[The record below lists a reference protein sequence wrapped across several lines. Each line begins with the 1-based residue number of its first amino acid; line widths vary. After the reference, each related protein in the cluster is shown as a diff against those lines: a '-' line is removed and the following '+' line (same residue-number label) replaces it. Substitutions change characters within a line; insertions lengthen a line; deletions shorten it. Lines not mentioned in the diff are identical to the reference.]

1 MGAKV
6 SGGAGDSAR
15 VRGVTRDKLVR
26 FGVAMEAPLLQE
38 FDELVAARGGTRSEA
53 LRDLARAAI
62 VKAKTR
68 RGAEAVATL
77 TLVYDHHVR
86 DLMERLTA
94 LQHELGEGI
103 RSTLHVHL
111 DHHHCLEVIV
121 MQGHSERLQTVADQI
136 LALKGVKHAG
146 LELYAGLNEAGT
158 GHGHVHH
165 GSGAHRHVL
174 APPTPPTSRNGTGAA
189 KRRRKVAP
197 KSVTRAK

>member
-1 MGAKV
+1 
-6 SGGAGDSAR
+6 
-15 VRGVTRDKLVR
+15 
-26 FGVAMEAPLLQE
+26 MEAPLLQE

-158 GHGHVHH
+158 HGLVHH

-174 APPTPPTSRNGTGAA
+174 ALPTPPTLPTPPSRTRGTSK
-189 KRRRKVAP
+189 KRRSKPAS